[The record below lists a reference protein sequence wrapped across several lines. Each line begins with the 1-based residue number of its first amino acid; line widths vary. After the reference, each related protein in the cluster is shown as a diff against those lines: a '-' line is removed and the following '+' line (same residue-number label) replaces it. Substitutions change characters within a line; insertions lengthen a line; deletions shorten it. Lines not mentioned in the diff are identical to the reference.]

1 MENIEKKER
10 KMKLWGGRFNKE
22 AAKILEKFNGSI
34 NFDKRMY
41 EEDIKGSIAHSKM
54 LSKQNIIG
62 KEEQIKIEAGLL
74 QILNEIEAGKF
85 IFDIKDEDIH
95 MAIEKRLI
103 EIVGEVGGKLHT
115 ARSRNDQV
123 ALDIRMYLK
132 KESLEIEKLLGRLLK
147 GLVDI
152 ADKNKDVIMPGYTH
166 LQRAQPIL
174 FSHHI
179 LAYYEM
185 FKRDLE
191 RLKDSYK
198 RLDVMP
204 LGAGA
209 LAGTTYDI
217 DRHFVAGELGFPEV
231 TKNSLDTVSDRD
243 FIIELNFIISMISM
257 HMSRLA
263 EEIIIW
269 STSEFSFVS
278 LDDSYSTG
286 SSIMPQKKNPDIAEL
301 IRGKT
306 GRIFGN
312 LMGILT
318 VMKGLPLAYNKDT
331 QEDKEGIFDS
341 IDTIKIS
348 LMIFKEMLITMKINK
363 KNMMKGIENGFI
375 NATDVADYLAKKGL
389 PFRDA
394 HRIVGELVVYCEM
407 NKKRLSEL
415 KLEEFKG
422 FNDLFEGDINKKISI
437 EECVNER
444 KSYGGTGI
452 ESVEK
457 QIKDAKEFLK
467 K

>member
-1 MENIEKKER
+1 
-10 KMKLWGGRFNKE
+10 MKLWGGRFNKE
-22 AAKILEKFNGSI
+22 AAKILEEFNGSI

-41 EEDIKGSIAHSKM
+41 EEDIMGSIAHSKM
-54 LSKQNIIG
+54 LSKQDIIG
-62 KEEQIKIEAGLL
+62 KDEQIKIEDGLL
-74 QILNEIEAGKF
+74 QILKEVEAGEF
-85 IFDIKDEDIH
+85 IFDLKDEDIH

-132 KESLEIEKLLGRLLK
+132 KESVEIEGLLGELLE
-147 GLVDI
+147 GLVET
-152 ADKNKDVIMPGYTH
+152 AHKNKGVIMPGYTH

-174 FSHHI
+174 FSHHMM
-179 LAYYEM
+179 AYYEM
-185 FKRDLE
+185 FKRDLD

-198 RLDVMP
+198 RLNVMP

-209 LAGTTYDI
+209 LAGTTYNI
-217 DRHFVAGELGFPEV
+217 DRHFVAAELGFPEV

-263 EEIIIW
+263 EEIIMW

-278 LDDSYSTG
+278 LDDAYSTG

-348 LMIFKEMLITMKINK
+348 LVIFKEMLITMKINE

-394 HRIVGELVVYCEM
+394 HRIVGELVVYCEV

-422 FNDLFEGDINKKISI
+422 FNDLFEGDINQKISI
-437 EECVNER
+437 EECVNGR

-452 ESVEK
+452 ESVET
-457 QIKDAKEFLK
+457 QIEDAQSFLK
-467 K
+467 KIKNKQEV

>member
-1 MENIEKKER
+1 
-10 KMKLWGGRFNKE
+10 MKLWGGRFNKE
-22 AAKILEKFNGSI
+22 TAKILEEFNGSI

-41 EEDIKGSIAHSKM
+41 EEDIMGSIAHSKM
-54 LSKQNIIG
+54 LAKQDIIG
-62 KEEQIKIEAGLL
+62 KDEQKKIENGLKQVLEEIDAG
-74 QILNEIEAGKF
+74 NF
-85 IFDIKDEDIH
+85 IFDLKDEDIH

-132 KESLEIEKLLGRLLK
+132 RESTEIEGLLEELLM
-147 GLVDI
+147 GLVEI
-152 ADKNKDVIMPGYTH
+152 ADKNKSVIMPGYTH
-166 LQRAQPIL
+166 FQRAQPIL

-179 LAYYEM
+179 MAYYEM

-209 LAGTTYDI
+209 LAGTTYNI
-217 DRHFVAGELGFPEV
+217 DRHFVAKELGFSQV
-231 TKNSLDTVSDRD
+231 TKNSMDSVSDRD
-243 FIIELNFIISMISM
+243 FIIELNFIISMVSM
-257 HMSRLA
+257 HMSRLS
-263 EEIIIW
+263 EEIIVW
-269 STSEFSFVS
+269 STSEFSFVN
-278 LDDSYSTG
+278 LDDAYSTG

-312 LMGILT
+312 LMGVLT

-331 QEDKEGIFDS
+331 QEDKEGVFDS

-348 LMIFKEMLITMKINK
+348 LVIFKEMLTTMKINE
-363 KNMMKGIENGFI
+363 KNMIKGIENGFI

-389 PFRDA
+389 PFREA
-394 HRIVGELVVYCEM
+394 HRIVGELVVYCEI
-407 NKKRLSEL
+407 NKKKLSEL
-415 KLEEFKG
+415 TIKEFKG
-422 FNDLFEGDINKKISI
+422 FNGLFEDDINKKISI

-452 ESVEK
+452 KSVEI
-457 QIKDAKEFLK
+457 QIEDAQSFLK

>member
-1 MENIEKKER
+1 
-10 KMKLWGGRFNKE
+10 MKLWGGRFNKE
-22 AAKILEKFNGSI
+22 TAKILEKFNGSI

-41 EEDIKGSIAHSKM
+41 EEDIMGSIAHSKM
-54 LSKQNIIG
+54 LAKQEIIG
-62 KEEQIKIEAGLL
+62 IDEQQQIENGLK
-74 QILNEIEAGKF
+74 QILNEIKEEKF
-85 IFDIKDEDIH
+85 IFDLKDEDIH

-132 KESLEIEKLLGRLLK
+132 KESMVIEELLGELLE
-147 GLVDI
+147 GLVET

-174 FSHHI
+174 FSHHMM
-179 LAYYEM
+179 AYYEM
-185 FKRDLE
+185 FKRDLD

-209 LAGTTYDI
+209 LAGTTYNI
-217 DRHFVAGELGFPEV
+217 DRHFVAGELGFSGV

-263 EEIIIW
+263 EEIILW
-269 STSEFSFVS
+269 STSEFSFVA

-348 LMIFKEMLITMKINK
+348 LVIFKEMLVTMKINEG
-363 KNMMKGIENGFI
+363 NMMKGIEDGFI

-407 NKKRLSEL
+407 NKKSLSEL

-422 FNDLFEGDINKKISI
+422 YSDLFEGDINKKISI
-437 EECVNER
+437 EECINER

-452 ESVEK
+452 ESVER

>member
-1 MENIEKKER
+1 
-10 KMKLWGGRFNKE
+10 MKLWGGRFNKE
-22 AAKILEKFNGSI
+22 AAKILEEFNGSI

-54 LSKQNIIG
+54 LAKQNIIEE
-62 KEEQIKIEAGLL
+62 EEQIKIEGGLL
-74 QILNEIEAGKF
+74 QILDEMKYGEF

-103 EIVGEVGGKLHT
+103 RLVGDVGGKLHT

-132 KESLEIEKLLGRLLK
+132 KESVEIEELLGKLLE
-147 GLVDI
+147 GLVEI
-152 ADKNKDVIMPGYTH
+152 AEKNKEVIMPGYTH
-166 LQRAQPIL
+166 MQRAQPIL

-179 LAYYEM
+179 LAYYQM
-185 FKRDLE
+185 FKRDLD

-204 LGAGA
+204 LGSGA
-209 LAGTTYDI
+209 LAGTTYNI
-217 DRHFVAGELGFPEV
+217 DRHFVAEKLGFPEV
-231 TKNSLDTVSDRD
+231 TKNSLDSVSDRD

-263 EEIIIW
+263 EEVIMW
-269 STSEFSFVS
+269 STSEFSFVN
-278 LDDSYSTG
+278 LDDAYSTG

-348 LMIFKEMLITMKINK
+348 LIIFKEMLITMKINE

-375 NATDVADYLAKKGL
+375 NATDVADYLAKKKL
-389 PFRDA
+389 PFREA

-407 NKKRLSEL
+407 NNKKLSEL
-415 KLEEFKG
+415 TLKEFKG
-422 FNDLFEGDINKKISI
+422 FNELFEGDINKKIGI
-437 EECVNER
+437 EECVNGR
-444 KSYGGTGI
+444 KSYGGTSI
-452 ESVEK
+452 ESVEV
-457 QIKDAKEFLK
+457 QIEQANIFLNNK
-467 K
+467 

>member
-1 MENIEKKER
+1 
-10 KMKLWGGRFNKE
+10 MKLWGGRFNKE
-22 AAKILEKFNGSI
+22 TAKILEEFNGSI

-54 LSKQNIIG
+54 LSKQDIIG
-62 KEEQIKIEAGLL
+62 KDEQQKIEGGLF
-74 QILNEIEAGKF
+74 QILDEIKYGEF

-95 MAIEKRLI
+95 MSIEKRLI
-103 EIVGEVGGKLHT
+103 GLIGEVGGKLHT
-115 ARSRNDQV
+115 ARSRNDQI

-132 KESLEIEKLLGRLLK
+132 KETITIKEILIELLDSLVEIA
-147 GLVDI
+147 V
-152 ADKNKDVIMPGYTH
+152 KNKEIIMPGYTH
-166 LQRAQPIL
+166 MQRAQPIL

-185 FKRDLE
+185 FKRDLD
-191 RLKDSYK
+191 RLEDSYK

-204 LGAGA
+204 LGASA
-209 LAGTTYDI
+209 LAGTTYNI
-217 DRHFVAGELGFPEV
+217 DRHFVAAELEFSKV

-257 HMSRLA
+257 HMSRLS
-263 EEIIIW
+263 EEVIMW
-269 STSEFSFVS
+269 STSEFSFVN

-348 LMIFKEMLITMKINK
+348 LVIFKEMLVTMKVNK

-389 PFRDA
+389 PFREA
-394 HRIVGELVVYCEM
+394 HRIVGELVVYCEI

-422 FNDLFEGDINKKISI
+422 FNDLFEVDINKKISI
-437 EECVNER
+437 EECVNGR

-452 ESVEK
+452 ESVER

-467 K
+467 N

>member
-1 MENIEKKER
+1 
-10 KMKLWGGRFNKE
+10 MKLWGGRFNKE
-22 AAKILEKFNGSI
+22 TAKILEEFNGSI

-41 EEDIKGSIAHSKM
+41 EEDIMGSIAHSKM
-54 LSKQNIIG
+54 LAKQDIIE
-62 KEEQIKIEAGLL
+62 KEEQLKIEDGLL
-74 QILNEIEAGKF
+74 QVLKEIKSGKF
-85 IFDIKDEDIH
+85 IFDLKDEDIH

-132 KESLEIEKLLGRLLK
+132 KESKVIEELLVELLE
-147 GLVDI
+147 GLVEI
-152 ADKNKDVIMPGYTH
+152 AKKNKDVIMPGYTH
-166 LQRAQPIL
+166 MQRAQPIL
-174 FSHHI
+174 FSHHMM
-179 LAYYEM
+179 AYYEM

-191 RLKDSYK
+191 RLNDSYK

-209 LAGTTYDI
+209 LAGTTYNI
-217 DRHFVAGELGFPEV
+217 DRHFVAKELGFPEV

-263 EEIIIW
+263 EEVIMW
-269 STSEFSFVS
+269 STSEFSFVN
-278 LDDSYSTG
+278 LDDAYSTG

-318 VMKGLPLAYNKDT
+318 VMKGLPMAYNKDT

-348 LMIFKEMLITMKINK
+348 LIIFKEMLVTMKVNK
-363 KNMMKGIENGFI
+363 KNMIKGIENGFI
-375 NATDVADYLAKKGL
+375 NATDVADYLAKKKL
-389 PFRDA
+389 PFREA
-394 HRIVGELVVYCEM
+394 HRIVGELVVYCEV

-415 KLEEFKG
+415 TLKEFKG
-422 FNDLFEGDINKKISI
+422 FNELFEEDINKKISI

-444 KSYGGTGI
+444 KSYGGTSI
-452 ESVEK
+452 ESVK
-457 QIKDAKEFLK
+457 VQIDQANIFLNNK
-467 K
+467 

>member
-1 MENIEKKER
+1 
-10 KMKLWGGRFNKE
+10 MKLWGGRFNKE
-22 AAKILEKFNGSI
+22 TAKILEKFNGSI

-41 EEDIKGSIAHSKM
+41 EEDIMGSIAHSKM
-54 LSKQNIIG
+54 LAKQDIIK
-62 KEEQIKIEAGLL
+62 KEEQQKIEDGLL
-74 QILNEIEAGKF
+74 KVLEEIRSGKF
-85 IFDIKDEDIH
+85 IFDLKDEDIH

-132 KESLEIEKLLGRLLK
+132 KESKVIEELLVELLE
-147 GLVDI
+147 GLVEI
-152 ADKNKDVIMPGYTH
+152 AKKNKDVIMPGYTH
-166 LQRAQPIL
+166 MQRAQPIL
-174 FSHHI
+174 FSHHMM
-179 LAYYEM
+179 AYYEM

-191 RLKDSYK
+191 RLNDSYK

-209 LAGTTYDI
+209 LAGTTYNV
-217 DRHFVAGELGFPEV
+217 DRHFVAKELGFSEV

-263 EEIIIW
+263 EEVIMW
-269 STSEFSFVS
+269 STSEFSFIN
-278 LDDSYSTG
+278 LDDAYSTG

-318 VMKGLPLAYNKDT
+318 VMKGLPMAYNKDT

-348 LMIFKEMLITMKINK
+348 LIIFKEMLITMKVNK
-363 KNMMKGIENGFI
+363 KNMVKGIENGFI
-375 NATDVADYLAKKGL
+375 NATDVADYLAKKKL
-389 PFRDA
+389 PFREA
-394 HRIVGELVVYCEM
+394 HRIVGELVVYCEK
-407 NKKRLSEL
+407 NKKKLSEL
-415 KLEEFKG
+415 TLEEFKG
-422 FNDLFEGDINKKISI
+422 FKELFEDDINEKISI
-437 EECVNER
+437 ENCVNER
-444 KSYGGTGI
+444 KSYGGTSI
-452 ESVEK
+452 ESVK
-457 QIKDAKEFLK
+457 VQIDQANIFLNNK
-467 K
+467 

>member
-1 MENIEKKER
+1 
-10 KMKLWGGRFNKE
+10 MKLWGGRFNKE

-132 KESLEIEKLLGRLLK
+132 SESVEIEKLLGRLLE

-217 DRHFVAGELGFPEV
+217 DRHFVAAELGFPEV

-348 LMIFKEMLITMKINK
+348 LMIFKEMLITMKINE

-452 ESVEK
+452 ESVK
-457 QIKDAKEFLK
+457 TQIEDAQSFLK
-467 K
+467 KIKNKQEV

>member
-1 MENIEKKER
+1 
-10 KMKLWGGRFNKE
+10 MKLWGGRFNKE
-22 AAKILEKFNGSI
+22 TAKILEQFNGSI
-34 NFDKRMY
+34 DFDKRMY
-41 EEDIKGSIAHSKM
+41 EEDIVGSIAHSKM
-54 LSKQNIIG
+54 LAKQDIIK
-62 KEEQIKIEAGLL
+62 KEEQIKIEDGLL
-74 QILNEIEAGKF
+74 QVLEEIKSEKF
-85 IFDIKDEDIH
+85 IFDLKDEDIH

-132 KESLEIEKLLGRLLK
+132 KESKVIEELLVELLE
-147 GLVDI
+147 GLVEI
-152 ADKNKDVIMPGYTH
+152 AKKNKEVIMPGYTH
-166 LQRAQPIL
+166 MQRAQPIL
-174 FSHHI
+174 FSHHMM
-179 LAYYEM
+179 AYYEM

-209 LAGTTYDI
+209 LAGTTYNI
-217 DRHFVAGELGFPEV
+217 DRHFVAKELDFSEV

-263 EEIIIW
+263 EEVIMW
-269 STSEFSFVS
+269 STSEFSFIN
-278 LDDSYSTG
+278 LDDAYSTG

-318 VMKGLPLAYNKDT
+318 VMKGLPMAYNKDT
-331 QEDKEGIFDS
+331 QEDKEGVFDS

-348 LMIFKEMLITMKINK
+348 LVIFKEMLVTMKVNK
-363 KNMMKGIENGFI
+363 KNMVKKIENGFI
-375 NATDVADYLAKKGL
+375 NATDVADYLAKKKL
-389 PFRDA
+389 PFREA
-394 HRIVGELVVYCEM
+394 HRIVGELVVYCEV

-415 KLEEFKG
+415 TLKEFKK
-422 FNDLFEGDINKKISI
+422 FNGLFEEDINKKISI

-444 KSYGGTGI
+444 KSYGGTSI
-452 ESVEK
+452 ESVK
-457 QIKDAKEFLK
+457 VQIDQANIFLNNNK
-467 K
+467 